1 MVRSYIIPNGLP
13 LILNAPFPPNCCGLH
28 KKGSPRLAWPL
39 LFLSR
44 SFVAFSGSSRISKL
58 PKIHT
63 EPRRVRTRARSA
75 SLDPRA
81 PRAGCGRRA
90 HSILRARAHPSAEGI
105 GRAHPARPGETPERL
120 RRLPVPTA
128 VKTSLPSLS
137 QPSGAEAA
145 AAALPEVC
153 ARLSAGRWPVR
164 GAAGPGCCPSQAARV
179 RASEAAQPEPGAF
192 CLAQSGCLHHISDTS
207 LSCSPLLP
215 PVHSAPRTRRRPPA
229 DCRPPGL
236 KPADGSARAMPP
248 VQKVAAA
255 AAAGGR

>member
-1 MVRSYIIPNGLP
+1 MLCIRKVLHPSPGPSFFYPAVLLP
-13 LILNAPFPPNCCGLH
+13 FQAHLEYLN
-28 KKGSPRLAWPL
+28 
-39 LFLSR
+39 FLKYTRSR
-44 SFVAFSGSSRISKL
+44 SGCAHARAPPRWIR
-58 PKIHT
+58 
-63 EPRRVRTRARSA
+63 EPRGPA
-75 SLDPRA
+75 
-81 PRAGCGRRA
+81 AGRA

-137 QPSGAEAA
+137 QPSGAEA

-236 KPADGSARAMPP
+236 KPADGSAQAMPP